1 MTIMPKRIYLFGSF
15 AKDTYNE
22 DSDYD
27 FYIVVPDDAGN
38 KIELSQ
44 KAYKSLRGVRKR
56 PVDIVVGYESS
67 FDERAKENTLEKVV
81 KQEGVLL
88 YEKWKNFK
96 RVDEKYLEM
105 CDDLTPYGVKIRYP
119 QELFIEE
126 YHVKKALEETQ
137 KLYDWLLTLLQTEK
151 RDSEEWE
158 KWVRVENYSWYFS
171 AI

>member
-1 MTIMPKRIYLFGSF
+1 MINNEINAIKDRICMTIMPKLIYLFGSF

-27 FYIVVPDDAGN
+27 FYVVVPDDAGN

-67 FDERAKENTLEKVV
+67 FDERAKKNTLEKVV

-88 YEKWKNFK
+88 YEK
-96 RVDEKYLEM
+96 
-105 CDDLTPYGVKIRYP
+105 
-119 QELFIEE
+119 
-126 YHVKKALEETQ
+126 
-137 KLYDWLLTLLQTEK
+137 
-151 RDSEEWE
+151 
-158 KWVRVENYSWYFS
+158 
-171 AI
+171 